1 MPNDVDV
8 IRLFRNLVNISW
20 IPGIHIIYDAYYVY
34 IYIYMH
40 ISITSLL
47 HYVTWYLARSLLLQ

>member
-20 IPGIHIIYDAYYVY
+20 TSGIHIMHIMY